1 MQTELREF
9 VRDALT
15 RGMSRADIRQKL
27 EGAGWQREEIDGAL
41 EAYAEIE
48 SPVPVPRRK
57 PYLSAREAFF
67 YLVLFVT
74 LYIAAINVGTILFQL
89 LNKLLPDV
97 SQDAGMWDR
106 FSFDTLR
113 GAISG
118 LVIAFPVY
126 LLMSRLIGRA
136 IRDDPEKAASK
147 VRKWLTYLTL
157 FVSACVIIAD
167 LTYLVGQYLSGELV
181 LRAFLKV
188 VVVLAI
194 AGFVFVRYLSELK
207 REEDRAELVTT
218 RPNWLARAAGGAT
231 VAVLVAGFVLLG
243 SPGVE
248 RNRRLDDVRVGH
260 LQEIVTAVERHYRD
274 HGALPDSLG
283 SLQSSPSGPEVHLRD
298 PETEAPYGYR
308 IVDSTTYDLQA
319 IFATVNTG
327 ERVGSRY
334 NPNPEF
340 WKHGEGVETFTIR
353 IPSAVIERRVRSGAK
368 PD

>member
-9 VRDALT
+9 VREALA
-15 RGMSRADIRQKL
+15 RGMTRAAIREKL
-27 EGAGWQREEIDGAL
+27 ESAGWRREEIDGAL
-41 EAYAEIE
+41 GAFAEVE

-74 LYIAAINVGTILFQL
+74 LYITAINVGTVLFQF

-97 SQDAGMWDR
+97 SQGAGMWDT
-106 FSFDTLR
+106 FSFDALR

-126 LLMSRLIGRA
+126 LLMSRIIGRA
-136 IRDDPEKAASK
+136 IRQDPEKAASK

-157 FVSACVIIAD
+157 FVSACVIIGD
-167 LTYLVGQYLSGELV
+167 LTYLVSQYLSGELV

-188 VVVLAI
+188 VVILLI

-207 REEDRAELVTT
+207 REEDRAELVAAG
-218 RPNWLARAAGGAT
+218 PNWLARSAGIGT
-231 VAVLVAGFVLLG
+231 VAILGGGLLLLG

-248 RNRRLDDVRVGH
+248 RNRRLDDVRVSH
-260 LQEIVTAVERHYRD
+260 LQDIVTAVEHHYRD
-274 HGALPDSLG
+274 HGALPG
-283 SLQSSPSGPEVHLRD
+283 SLAALEDQPSGPTVHLRD
-298 PETEAPYGYR
+298 PVTDALYGYR
-308 IVDSTTYDLQA
+308 IVDSTTYELRA
-319 IFATVNTG
+319 IFATVNAG
-327 ERVGSRY
+327 ERVGTRY
-334 NPNPEF
+334 SPNPEF
-340 WKHGEGVETFTIR
+340 WKHGEGVEIFTIR
-353 IPSAVIERRVRSGAK
+353 IPAGVGQRAARGPER